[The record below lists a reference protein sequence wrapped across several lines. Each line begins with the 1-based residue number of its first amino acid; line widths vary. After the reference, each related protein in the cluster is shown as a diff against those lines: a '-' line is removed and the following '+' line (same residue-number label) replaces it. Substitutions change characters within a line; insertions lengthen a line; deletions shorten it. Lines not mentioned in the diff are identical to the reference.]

1 VDDDAAEIVGVLLDA
16 VVERLDFLLVKESHY
31 VLLQR
36 PRSLARDDFD
46 YWGLL
51 RNRFV
56 EDRAK

>member
-46 YWGLL
+46 QWGLR